1 MAFNF
6 ILLFLISPFLGTTV
20 DTDTETDVQWISW
33 EEAVA
38 LNEKTP
44 KKIFIDVYTD
54 WCGWCKKMDKTTFK
68 DPEVM
73 KSLNGSFY
81 AVKLN
86 AEQKEDII
94 FQGNTFKFMKSG
106 RRGSHQLAQA
116 LLNGKMGYPSFVIL
130 DEEYKRI
137 MISPGFKTP
146 DKLLTELA
154 FAKEEKYKEMSWQQY
169 QSSPGK

>member
-1 MAFNF
+1 MVFNF
-6 ILLFLISPFLGTTV
+6 IFLFILAPFFGNLSS
-20 DTDTETDVQWISW
+20 TDSDMDVKWISW
-33 EEAVA
+33 EEAVE
-38 LNEKTP
+38 LNAAAP

-54 WCGWCKKMDKTTFK
+54 WCGWCKRMDKTTFK

-94 FQGNTFKFMKSG
+94 FQGNTFKFVKSG

-130 DEEYKRI
+130 DEEFKRI

-146 DKLLTELA
+146 DKLLTELK
-154 FAKEEKYKEMSWQQY
+154 FAKEEKYKEMSWEQY
-169 QSSPGK
+169 QNTPK